1 MAPRGSSPLLPKPP
15 PPVLRQPPPLLPDA
29 SLEALRPSWAR
40 DPVLRGWRRLPLV
53 LRLILGY
60 LALGAV
66 LWGSLIAIG
75 IATHGQPP
83 P

>member
-1 MAPRGSSPLLPKPP
+1 MASRNPP
-15 PPVLRQPPPLLPDA
+15 SWLFRPQPPGLRQPPPLLPDL
-29 SLEALRPSWAR
+29 SSEALRPSWAR
-40 DPVLRGWRRLPLV
+40 DPVVRGWRRLPLV

-60 LALGAV
+60 LALGTV

-75 IATHGQPP
+75 IATHGPP